1 MDLDVKEILSRLV
14 AGESLSREVARA
26 TFLELLAGRM
36 EGAQIGAML
45 ALIQRRGATVDE
57 LVGAGEAMR
66 ANVLVVER
74 PPGNTAPVI
83 DTCGTGGTP
92 KTFNISTA
100 AAIVAAAA
108 ANGRML
114 VAKHGNKSRS
124 GRGSAEVLRE
134 LGVNIDAPPATQTEC
149 FAECG
154 VCFCFSVNHHP
165 AMKHAAAARV
175 ALGFPTMFNLLG
187 PLTNP
192 ARAERQLMGVMGP
205 QYVEPM
211 ARTLAA
217 LGSTRA
223 MVVHSDDGMDE
234 ISISAPTRIAQVENG
249 VVSLGVIDPISMG
262 VARWDQKDLIVSTVP
277 EAAAAIRDVLAG
289 RRGARRDAVVVN
301 AAAALLMGGLES
313 AWEQALFSASVAI
326 DSGRAATTL
335 DRLREVSGRA
345 G

>member
-1 MDLDVKEILSRLV
+1 MDLDVKAILSRLL
-14 AGESLSREVARA
+14 AGETLPREAARA
-26 TFLELLAGRM
+26 VFLELLAGRVA
-36 EGAQIGAML
+36 EAQIGAML

-66 ANVLVVER
+66 ANVVVVER
-74 PPGNTAPVI
+74 PAGSSVPVV

-114 VAKHGNKSRS
+114 VAKHGNRSRS
-124 GRGSAEVLRE
+124 GRGSAEVLKE
-134 LGVNIDAPPATQTEC
+134 LGVNIDAPPSVQTAC

-154 VCFCFSVNHHP
+154 VCFCFAVNHHP
-165 AMKHAAAARV
+165 AMKHAAGARG

-192 ARAERQLMGVMGP
+192 ARAERQVMGVMGP

-217 LGSTRA
+217 LGSVRA

-234 ISISAPTRIAQVENG
+234 ISISAPTRYAEVENG
-249 VVSLGVIDPISMG
+249 VVRLGVIDPISLG
-262 VARWDQKDLIVSTVP
+262 VARYDQQELIVASVP
-277 EAAAAIRDVLAG
+277 EAATAIRDVLAG

-301 AAAALLMGGLES
+301 AAAALLMGGMETT
-313 AWEQALFSASVAI
+313 WEQALFSAGVAI
-326 DSGRAATTL
+326 DSGRAATTME
-335 DRLREVSGRA
+335 RLREVSGRA